1 MFRTN
6 WILGLAFWALVA
18 GSHGAAGQDA
28 NSSSV
33 RVLLQDAAGV
43 PAEILE
49 RAQREVTTIFE
60 RSNIPFTWISAGTYE
75 GSCLVFKIVL
85 KPVGGKSRNPKVV
98 GIAPGTRES
107 RGKLAF
113 AFYERIRVYSGE
125 LGLDVSQMLGLVMA
139 HELGHLFLPYG
150 AHSLAGIMRPEWDRA
165 QVHAA
170 ATGTLRFT
178 PDQAA
183 LIRERLQ
190 ASVSPIA
197 HARR

>member
-18 GSHGAAGQDA
+18 GSQGAAGQDA
-28 NSSSV
+28 NPSSV

-43 PAEILE
+43 PAEVLE
-49 RAQREVTTIFE
+49 RAQREVSTIFE
-60 RSNIPFTWISAGTYE
+60 RSNIPFTWVDLGMYE
-75 GSCLVFKIVL
+75 PSCLVFKIVL
-85 KPVGGKSRNPKVV
+85 KPLGEKSRDPRVV
-98 GIAPGTRES
+98 GLAPGTREL

-113 AFYERIRVYSGE
+113 AFYERIRVYSAE
-125 LGLDVSQMLGLVMA
+125 LGLDVSQMLGLVIA

-170 ATGTLRFT
+170 ATGALRFT
-178 PDQAA
+178 PAQAA
-183 LIRERLQ
+183 LIREHLQ

-197 HARR
+197 HAR